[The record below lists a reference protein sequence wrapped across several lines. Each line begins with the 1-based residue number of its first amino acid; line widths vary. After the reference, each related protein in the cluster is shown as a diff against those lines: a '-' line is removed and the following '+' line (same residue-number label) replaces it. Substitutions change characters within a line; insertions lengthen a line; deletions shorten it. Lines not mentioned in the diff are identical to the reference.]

1 MAIVTRTLVEPA
13 DQAAHD
19 RLQQEVEA
27 GISRLGGP
35 PEGMMAHLG
44 YPSSQGF
51 LIVDVWRS
59 EDAARG
65 FLKVV
70 MEPAIAAAGLAASE
84 TEICP
89 LWSFARP

>member
-1 MAIVTRTLVEPA
+1 MAIVARTLVEPA
-13 DQAAHD
+13 DQAGHD
-19 RLQQEVEA
+19 RLQQEVDA
-27 GISRLGGP
+27 GMSRLGGP
-35 PEGMMAHLG
+35 PEGLMVHLG

-65 FLKVV
+65 FLRDV
-70 MEPAIAAAGLAASE
+70 MEPAIAAAGLAAGE
-84 TEICP
+84 TEIRP